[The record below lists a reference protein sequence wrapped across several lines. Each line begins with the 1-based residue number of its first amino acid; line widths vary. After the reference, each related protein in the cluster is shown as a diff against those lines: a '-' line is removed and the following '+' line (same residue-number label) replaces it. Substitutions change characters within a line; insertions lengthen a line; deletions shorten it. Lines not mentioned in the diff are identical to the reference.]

1 MDNKKAQDRKLEELE
16 LPISQVFSQKFLKLL
31 QGMGYRPGLD
41 KIELSTN
48 FETEFTVIRKAHS
61 ACYETGLVWFYLVK
75 IPDKYKPK
83 NMKKHGK
90 HEEGCWTESLSITE
104 IFAPKIL
111 ETLVS
116 LGYDDSLSRL
126 NYSTN
131 YLNFKTTIVSKKTV
145 LRENYFDIII
155 PDQVRE

>member
-1 MDNKKAQDRKLEELE
+1 MDNKKAQDRKLEELD

-41 KIELSTN
+41 TIELSTN

-83 NMKKHGK
+83 NRHKRGK
-90 HEEGCWTESLSITE
+90 TQYGSWSESLSITE

-131 YLNFKTTIVSKKTV
+131 HRNFTTTIVFKKKV
-145 LRENYFDIII
+145 LGENYFDIII